1 MGLFCNKQGSFFTPQ
16 IERIAQKEMKMP
28 AKETIKKLKKARIIT
43 ALVTPFHEDGTINF
57 KAFPR
62 LIEDLLAHHTEGL
75 ILAGTTAE
83 SPTLTHDEELEIF
96 ETVHQIVD
104 GRVPLIAGIGTNDT
118 RDSIEFVKEVA
129 RLGYID
135 AGLAVTPYY
144 NKPTQEGIYQH
155 FKAIAMASDLP
166 IILYNI
172 PGRVITEIA
181 PETLLRLAEI
191 ENIIAVKDC
200 TSTDNLAFLIDRC
213 PEDFLVYTGEDG
225 LAFHAKALGAQGVIS
240 VASHILGDEIALMFE
255 EIEHGSIQKAAHIQ
269 RQILPKINALFS
281 VSSPAPIKTVLNHQG
296 YEVGGLRLPLVA
308 CTADE
313 SKSIL
318 QKINPLF

>member
-62 LIEDLLAHHTEGL
+62 LIEALLAHHTEGL

-172 PGRVITEIA
+172 PG
-181 PETLLRLAEI
+181 
-191 ENIIAVKDC
+191 
-200 TSTDNLAFLIDRC
+200 
-213 PEDFLVYTGEDG
+213 
-225 LAFHAKALGAQGVIS
+225 
-240 VASHILGDEIALMFE
+240 
-255 EIEHGSIQKAAHIQ
+255 
-269 RQILPKINALFS
+269 
-281 VSSPAPIKTVLNHQG
+281 
-296 YEVGGLRLPLVA
+296 
-308 CTADE
+308 
-313 SKSIL
+313 
-318 QKINPLF
+318 